1 MMTFSSK
8 SVIFSASLLLL
19 TSLSFLTGCQHS
31 GSSATRPELEKAR
44 HFISQGNYAAAF
56 VQLNQAL
63 AEAPRDPD
71 VHLNLGWL
79 YLYTDD
85 VSHAEQEWAKAH
97 SLAPDRAEG
106 YHLKGAL
113 LTEKARPLEK
123 SDQKAY
129 QQRQEEAILNFREAL
144 RRDKKNSQTYFD
156 LATSLLSLNRN
167 QEALDALDEGF
178 DHIPEKE
185 LDTQVDFQIASC
197 SAHARLGMY
206 EEAIADCKQAREF
219 TNNPAQKQRVDDMVE
234 SMTLLNPSLSTDA
247 SDSEKP
253 SLSPSDAKAVD
264 SAVANDAASD

>member
-8 SVIFSASLLLL
+8 SVIFSASLLLFG
-19 TSLSFLTGCQHS
+19 SLFFSTGCQNS
-31 GSSATRPELEKAR
+31 RSSASRPELEKAR
-44 HFISQGNYAAAF
+44 HFIAQGNYAAAF
-56 VQLNQAL
+56 IQLNQAL

-85 VSHAEQEWAKAH
+85 VSHAEQEWVKAH
-97 SLAPDRAEG
+97 DLAPNRAEG

-113 LTEKARPLEK
+113 LTEKARPLENK
-123 SDQKAY
+123 NQKAY

-144 RRDKKNSQTYFD
+144 RRDNKNSQTYFD

-167 QEALDALDEGF
+167 QEALDALDQGF

-206 EEAIADCKQAREF
+206 EEAIADCRQAREF
-219 TNNPAQKQRVDDMVE
+219 TSNPAQKQRVDDMVE
-234 SMTLLNPSLSTDA
+234 SMKLLNPSAAAQAT
-247 SDSEKP
+247 
-253 SLSPSDAKAVD
+253 SLSPSDADAVD
-264 SAVANDAASD
+264 NAAANDAASD